1 MPVAFGEGPFLALL
15 AGVRAGCIFGLL
27 ADRAA
32 MRPVDTS
39 IFGIDRSTIR
49 RHQERATVTSG
60 APTVLRYHQ
69 SEGEPS
75 WHRPRHHTHS
85 IPPGGHS
92 LTPESDPMSLA
103 DEDDASLVARCRDRD
118 PAAWEA
124 LVRRYQR
131 LVYAIVR
138 RAGLDEHAAADVFQ
152 TVFARLLAHLPRI
165 SQPDRLQAWIVTTAK
180 RETLLTLKR
189 AQRTISMTRDDN
201 DDDSGRD
208 GAASVVDIADDALLP
223 EQLLDEIQQLVGLRH
238 ALDRLD
244 QRCRELLG
252 LLFRADDDKVSY
264 DDIARRMKM
273 SIGSIGPTRSRCLSR
288 LRALVE
294 KQ

>member
-1 MPVAFGEGPFLALL
+1 
-15 AGVRAGCIFGLL
+15 
-27 ADRAA
+27 
-32 MRPVDTS
+32 
-39 IFGIDRSTIR
+39 
-49 RHQERATVTSG
+49 
-60 APTVLRYHQ
+60 
-69 SEGEPS
+69 
-75 WHRPRHHTHS
+75 
-85 IPPGGHS
+85 
-92 LTPESDPMSLA
+92 MSLA
-103 DEDDASLVARCRDRD
+103 DEDDAALVARCRDRD

-152 TVFARLLAHLPRI
+152 TVFTRLLAHLPQI

-189 AQRTISMTRDDN
+189 SKRTVSMTRDDGD

-208 GAASVVDIADDALLP
+208 GATSVLDIADDALLP
-223 EQLLDEIQQLVGLRH
+223 DQLLDEIQQLDGLRH